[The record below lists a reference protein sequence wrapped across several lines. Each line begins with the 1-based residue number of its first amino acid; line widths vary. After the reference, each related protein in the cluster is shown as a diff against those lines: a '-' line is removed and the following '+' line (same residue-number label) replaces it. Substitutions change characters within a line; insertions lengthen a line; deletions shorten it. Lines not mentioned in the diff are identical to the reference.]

1 MESKVKK
8 SIGIL
13 SKLRYFVSLN
23 TLRNLYYALI
33 YPFLTYALIVWGCT
47 YSSTLQSLF
56 ILQKR
61 SIRIITFTKYYEH
74 TSMLFKSLNI
84 IKLIDL
90 VTFHVA
96 VFMKKF
102 YNILLPSVYDD
113 FFRSTS
119 DVHDYN
125 TRFSTSQTFGIPKA
139 RTNYGIFNIRFH
151 GAKVCNSIADD
162 VKYLSIK
169 RFKKKIKEDM
179 IENY

>member
-1 MESKVKK
+1 MESKVKRN
-8 SIGIL
+8 IDIL

-33 YPFLTYALIVWGCT
+33 YSFLTYASIVWGCT

-84 IKLIDL
+84 MKLIYL
-90 VTFHVA
+90 ITFHVA

-102 YNILLPSVYDD
+102 YNKLLPFVFDD
-113 FFRSTS
+113 SYLRMMYMTIILGLQVRSLVFQKLGPIMVFLIS
-119 DVHDYN
+119 DFMELH
-125 TRFSTSQTFGIPKA
+125 GME
-139 RTNYGIFNIRFH
+139 FN
-151 GAKVCNSIADD
+151 CC
-162 VKYLSIK
+162 
-169 RFKKKIKEDM
+169 
-179 IENY
+179 